1 MSHYDQLLRIQASPV
16 VALNRAVVVMRVH
29 GARAGLDEL
38 RPLERHA
45 AMRRYHLLPAVR
57 GQMLAELG
65 RMDEAEAA
73 FRAAL
78 ACDCSEP
85 ERRFLHKRLRAVIGE
100 SRSVL
105 ETFEQRL

>member
-1 MSHYDQLLRIQASPV
+1 MRIQPSPV
-16 VALNRAVVVMRVH
+16 VALNRAVVVMRVY

-65 RMDEAEAA
+65 RMTEAEAA

-78 ACDCSEP
+78 ECDCSAP
-85 ERRFLHKRLRAVIGE
+85 ERRFLHKRLHAVIAE
-100 SRSVL
+100 SQSSR
-105 ETFEQRL
+105 ETIEERL

>member
-1 MSHYDQLLRIQASPV
+1 
-16 VALNRAVVVMRVH
+16 
-29 GARAGLDEL
+29 LDEL

-65 RMDEAEAA
+65 RMTEAEEA

-78 ACDCSEP
+78 DCDCSEP
-85 ERRFLHKRLRAVIGE
+85 ERRFLLKRLHAVIAE
-100 SRSVL
+100 SQSVL
-105 ETFEQRL
+105 ETFEERV